1 MMSKRTANMMM
12 GMAAA
17 IVATNVV
24 APVHAQET
32 PQSVSIT
39 MRDFARCVVR
49 GDREAAVALLA
60 SMPGSE
66 AEATIAR
73 RLKKKYDDCLA
84 LPDTARVSP
93 MLMRG
98 SVAAQLYDQLYGF
111 RPPTAIAPQGYGAK
125 WLTAPDAPTGAVAAP
140 YAFAACVASAN
151 AQAAHNLTLSAP
163 GSAAEAAALATL
175 STGFSACYPKGGT
188 MRLNRIAIRALTA
201 EAMYHL
207 AGAVR

>member
-1 MMSKRTANMMM
+1 MRKIAF
-12 GMAAA
+12 AATGLA
-17 IVATNVV
+17 LVGV
-24 APVHAQET
+24 APAQAQENV
-32 PQSVSIT
+32 QSVSIT

-49 GDREAAVALLA
+49 GDRDSAASLVA
-60 SMPGSE
+60 SMPGSD
-66 AEATIAR
+66 AEQTLTK

-98 SVAAQLYDQLYGF
+98 SVATQLYDQLYGF
-111 RPPTAIAPQGYGAK
+111 RSPAGITPQGYGAK
-125 WLTAPDAPTGAVAAP
+125 WLTGPNAPTGLVAAP
-140 YAFAACVASAN
+140 YAFAACIASAN
-151 AQAAHNLTLSAP
+151 PQAAHNLTLSGP
-163 GSAAEAAALATL
+163 GSVAEAAAMATL

-207 AGAVR
+207 AGAGR